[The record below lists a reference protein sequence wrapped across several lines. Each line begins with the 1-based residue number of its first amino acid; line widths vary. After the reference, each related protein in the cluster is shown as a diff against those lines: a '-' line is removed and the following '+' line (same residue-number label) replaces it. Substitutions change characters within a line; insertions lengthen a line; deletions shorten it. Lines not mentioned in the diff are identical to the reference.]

1 MGQRYCVPQAS
12 KAGQRK
18 QMETGIVPNNN
29 HAIRL
34 VFGKDATFVEQKS
47 YSPPFWALWVTG
59 RSRFRSSILTPS
71 SAILTTLITSKT
83 RLKLLLKFFTNPQ
96 IQGHLRGLAEE
107 FGDSTNSV
115 RLELNKL
122 EEAGLLVARTEGQK
136 VVYEV
141 NKSNPFYSDLV
152 GMVSKFLGFDVL
164 VAQILE
170 QVGNLEEA
178 YVVGDYARGVDSGTI
193 SVVLV
198 GDLNEVRVHALCARV
213 STKINRTVAVT
224 IAPNAAAVSSPFLQI
239 V

>member
-1 MGQRYCVPQAS
+1 
-12 KAGQRK
+12 
-18 QMETGIVPNNN
+18 
-29 HAIRL
+29 
-34 VFGKDATFVEQKS
+34 
-47 YSPPFWALWVTG
+47 VTG
-59 RSRFRSSILTPS
+59 RSRAPPQPQKPPTILTS
-71 SAILTTLITSKT
+71 LITSKT
-83 RLKLLLKFFTNPQ
+83 RLKLLLKFFSRPDAV
-96 IQGHLRGLAEE
+96 GHLRGLAEE

-115 RLELNKL
+115 RVELNKL
-122 EEAGLLVARTEGQK
+122 EEAGLLLARAEGQK

-198 GDLNEVRVHALCARV
+198 GDLNEERVHELCARV
-213 STKINRTVAVT
+213 STKINRTVSVSITA
-224 IAPNAAAVSSPFLQI
+224 NAESVALPFLQI